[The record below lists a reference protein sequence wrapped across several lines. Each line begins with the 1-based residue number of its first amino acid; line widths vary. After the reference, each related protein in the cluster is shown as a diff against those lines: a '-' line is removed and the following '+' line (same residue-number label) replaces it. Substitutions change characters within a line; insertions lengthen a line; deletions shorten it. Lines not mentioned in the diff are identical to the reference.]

1 MHRGACSAPTPGMFP
16 LLNTAPS
23 RSPPFVTWALIAVNC
38 LVFLYEKS
46 SSPDELD
53 AFLSRFALI
62 PALYFTPNFDLGNA
76 LSNWEPFFTNTFLHG
91 GWLHLIFNMWALWL
105 FGGTVEDRMGPAR
118 YLVFYLACGFLAS
131 VTHAV
136 VNPESTEPALGASGA
151 IAGVMGCYLRLFP
164 WARIVTVIPVLIFP
178 FFIEL
183 PALVVIGFWFAVQVL
198 NGAGA
203 LFMPSAGGGIA
214 YWAHIGGFL
223 PGFLFGPLLVRS
235 KQRYRPYYADE
246 GIYGFDPAGRRR
258 SVPAIGGDH
267 AYL

>member
-1 MHRGACSAPTPGMFP
+1 MFP
-16 LLNTAPS
+16 ILNAAPS
-23 RSPPFVTWALIAVNC
+23 RSPPLITWALIAANS
-38 LVFLYEKS
+38 LVFLYERS
-46 SSPDELD
+46 LSPDELE
-53 AFLSRFALI
+53 AFLRRFALI
-62 PALYFTPNFDLGNA
+62 PALYFTPNFDLGYA
-76 LSNWEPFFTNTFLHG
+76 LSNWEPFFTNMFLHG

-151 IAGVMGCYLRLFP
+151 IAGVMGCYMRLFP
-164 WARIVTVIPVLIFP
+164 WARIVTVIPVLFFP
-178 FFIEL
+178 FFFEL

-203 LFMPSAGGGIA
+203 LFMTSAGGGIA

-223 PGFLFGPLLVRS
+223 AGLLVGPLLVRS
-235 KQRYRPYYADE
+235 EQRYRPYYADE
-246 GIYGFDPAGRRR
+246 GIYGFNPMGRRQSGR
-258 SVPAIGGDH
+258 AIGGDH